1 MPCPELPLSS
11 DVPDASSTATAP
23 PDTPSPFVTDEAPTD
38 LLFAVG
44 AEFDEDRLRFPLEI
58 DLLEVT
64 ERSLPNIF
72 SVLNYNSIK

>member
-11 DVPDASSTATAP
+11 DAPDASSTATAP

-38 LLFAVG
+38 LFAVG
-44 AEFDEDRLRFPLEI
+44 AEFRLRFPLEI

-72 SVLNYNSIK
+72 SVLL